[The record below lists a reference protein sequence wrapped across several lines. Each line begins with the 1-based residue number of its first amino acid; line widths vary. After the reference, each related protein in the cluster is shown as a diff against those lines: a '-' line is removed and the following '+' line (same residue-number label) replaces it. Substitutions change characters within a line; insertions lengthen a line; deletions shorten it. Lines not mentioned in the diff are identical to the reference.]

1 MINLIKK
8 LQIISIILIINSSSF
23 ALTSSSFLISQS
35 AYENYDY
42 SSSLLNFDIDEVN
55 LSEDSLLDK
64 AIAAIITED
73 IDLASKIAKN
83 ILTEDKNNAEA
94 LIITAASF
102 YKEEKFNKIIEL
114 RKNLEQPSE
123 VLEFIF
129 FSNNTLKDIDT
140 ISRALVE
147 IVSSSYSNN
156 EQRRLNYNFLLF
168 YISLAKI
175 IDPENDRA
183 IIIKAELF
191 DQVGQHQ
198 VAVDIYKQVNQN
210 NIFYLDA
217 QNNLARH
224 HLFNSPYEEAEIQ
237 IRSIVENNN
246 NNYSLKR
253 VLADFYR
260 YNKKFDLALKIYD
273 EMIKENQDDL
283 WNIYYMRGICYERKD
298 NWELAEKDFL
308 KSLELQPGTPN
319 VLNYLAY
326 GWVERDIK
334 LDRSLKMLEE
344 AYKANPDSFYIIDSL
359 AWAHFKKNNLPEAAR
374 LMEKVIDIAPGEAI
388 SLDHLGDIYYA
399 MNRKREAIHFWQQA
413 LELAEP
419 EDEITEDVQSKLD
432 NINAG

>member
-8 LQIISIILIINSSSF
+8 LQIISIILIVNSSAF

-42 SSSLLNFDIDEVN
+42 SSSLFNFDIDEVN

-140 ISRALVE
+140 ISRSLVE

-168 YISLAKI
+168 YISLANI

-191 DQVGQHQ
+191 DQVGQHE
-198 VAVDIYKQVNQN
+198 VAVNIYKQVNKN

-298 NWELAEKDFL
+298 NWKLAEKDFL

>member
-8 LQIISIILIINSSSF
+8 LQIISIILIINSSAF

-198 VAVDIYKQVNQN
+198 VAVDIYKQVKKN

-224 HLFNSPYEEAEIQ
+224 YLFNSAYEEAEVQ
-237 IRSIVENNN
+237 IKSIVENNN

-298 NWELAEKDFL
+298 NWKLAEKDFL

-326 GWVERDIK
+326 GWVERNIK

-359 AWAHFKKNNLPEAAR
+359 AWAHFKKNNLSEAAR

>member
-129 FSNNTLKDIDT
+129 FSNNTLKDVDT

-191 DQVGQHQ
+191 DQVGQNQ

-298 NWELAEKDFL
+298 NWKLAEKDFL

>member
-8 LQIISIILIINSSSF
+8 LQIISIILIVNSSAF

-42 SSSLLNFDIDEVN
+42 SSSLFNFDIDEVN

-129 FSNNTLKDIDT
+129 FSNNSLKGIDT
-140 ISRALVE
+140 ISRSLVE

-191 DQVGQHQ
+191 DQVGQHE

-334 LDRSLKMLEE
+334 LNRSLKMLEE

>member
-8 LQIISIILIINSSSF
+8 LQIISIILIVNSSAF

-42 SSSLLNFDIDEVN
+42 SSSLFNFDIDEVF
-55 LSEDSLLDK
+55 LSEDNLLDK

-102 YKEEKFNKIIEL
+102 YKQEKFNKIIEL

-129 FSNNTLKDIDT
+129 FSNNSLKDIDT
-140 ISRALVE
+140 ISRSLVE

-191 DQVGQHQ
+191 DQVGQHE